1 MFLSEIT
8 HHFSQES
15 AIKLGYGIGVGLQIP
30 IYNKNAARSAIQNA
44 KLNTESIRI
53 QDTQA
58 RQKLRSDI
66 MKSLTD
72 ARAARR
78 TLDASIRSQGSIG
91 RCIQQAPRKI

>member
-1 MFLSEIT
+1 M
-8 HHFSQES
+8 
-15 AIKLGYGIGVGLQIP
+15 QIP
-30 IYNKNAARSAIQNA
+30 IYNRNAAHSAIQNA

-78 TLDASIRSQGSIG
+78 TLNASIRSQEALEGAYSDAQKRFEIG
-91 RCIQQAPRKI
+91 TANSLDYYAGKKITFN